1 MAPPATASV
10 IKSIEELGPN
20 MQLQD
25 LRTQAAARIN
35 LVLSIENKY
44 DGPITNNEDKAAVE
58 RYQQEA
64 IALETRIEQIE
75 AKQDQVANLN
85 AMLERFQR
93 PGAGR
98 RRGEDGTGDALAE
111 RRVTPGDQ
119 FTKSN
124 EFLSRMHSGE
134 FNSPLNQ
141 HAFAVQLKD
150 GTSLLEWKA
159 LLTGASASSGGP
171 FVPNDLQA
179 GFVDLRQR
187 ELNVIDL
194 VPRVQTS
201 SDTIEYVREDTFT
214 NAAAFVAEASGDART
229 GTAGLKPESTL
240 AYSLQTS
247 PIRTLAHWLPV
258 TNRMLADAPGIR
270 GIINTR
276 LLLGLTLALEA
287 QIISGDG
294 TGENLTGILNSGIST
309 FAASAM
315 SNIVDAV
322 LRARTMIRTGA
333 KMVPNAVVMNPVDF
347 EQVRLL
353 RENAASATLGQY
365 LMGPP
370 SVTGPMTIFGM
381 NVVESEN
388 IVADR
393 ILVGAFNM
401 GCTLWDREQSA
412 IRVGTVNDQFVRNIQ
427 TILAEQR
434 LGFTVWRPA
443 AFVSVSGF

>member
-1 MAPPATASV
+1 MSTAPATASV
-10 IKSIEELGPN
+10 IKPVEELGSN

-25 LRTQAAARIN
+25 LRTQAAARIS
-35 LVLSIENKY
+35 LVQSIEAKY
-44 DGPITNNEDKAAVE
+44 EGEILNNEDKAAVE
-58 RYQQEA
+58 RYTKEA
-64 IALETRIEQIE
+64 IALETRIDQIE
-75 AKQDQVANLN
+75 EKENRQTRLQG
-85 AMLERFQR
+85 MLDRFTTPGQR
-93 PGAGR
+93 PRHSGV
-98 RRGEDGTGDALAE
+98 GEDGEVRLS
-111 RRVTPGDQ
+111 PGDQ
-119 FTKSN
+119 FVKSN
-124 EFLSRMHSGE
+124 EFLGRIHSGQ

-159 LLTGASASSGGP
+159 LLVGSSATGGGP
-171 FVPNDLQA
+171 FVPNDLRP
-179 GFVDLRQR
+179 GYLDLRQR
-187 ELNVIDL
+187 ELNILDL
-194 VPRVQTS
+194 LPRVQTS
-201 SDTIEYVREDTFT
+201 SDVIEYVREDTYT
-214 NAAAFVAEASGDART
+214 NAAAFVAEATGDART

-270 GIINTR
+270 GIINSR

-287 QIISGDG
+287 QVISGDG
-294 TGENLTGILNSGIST
+294 TGENLTGVLNSGITT
-309 FAASAM
+309 FAASTM
-315 SNIVDAV
+315 SNQVDAI
-322 LRARTMIRTGA
+322 LRARTTIRTGA
-333 KMVPNAVVMNPVDF
+333 KMLPDAVVMNPVDF

-353 RENAASATLGQY
+353 RENVATATLGQY

-370 SVTGPMTIFGM
+370 SVQGPMTVFGM
-381 NVVESEN
+381 PVVESEN

-393 ILVGAFNM
+393 ILVGAFGM

>member
-1 MAPPATASV
+1 MAAPATASV

-44 DGPITNNEDKAAVE
+44 DGPITNSEDQAAVD
-58 RYQQEA
+58 RYTKEA
-64 IALETRIEQIE
+64 IALETRVEQIE
-75 AKQDQVANLN
+75 AKQDNVSKLN
-85 AMLERFQR
+85 DMLARFQA
-93 PGAGR
+93 PMSR
-98 RRGEDGTGDALAE
+98 RKSDGGSGDALD
-111 RRVTPGDQ
+111 RRLTPGDL

-124 EFLSRMHSGE
+124 EFLSRLQGGE
-134 FNSPLNQ
+134 FNSPLN
-141 HAFAVQLKD
+141 HPAFAVQMEN
-150 GTSLLEWKA
+150 TSLLDWKA
-159 LLTGASASSGGP
+159 LLVGSSATGGGA
-171 FVPNDLQA
+171 FVPNDLQP
-179 GFVDLRQR
+179 GFVDIRQR
-187 ELNVIDL
+187 ELNVLDL
-194 VPRVQTS
+194 LPRVQTS

-214 NAAAFVAEASGDART
+214 NAAAFVAEATGDAST
-229 GTAGLKPESTL
+229 GTVGRKPESTL

-247 PIRTLAHWLPV
+247 PIRTLAHWLPI

-270 GIINTR
+270 GVVNTR

-287 QIISGDG
+287 QLISGDG
-294 TGENLTGILNSGIST
+294 TGENLTGILNAGITT
-309 FAASAM
+309 FAASTM
-315 SNIVDAV
+315 NNVVDAI

-333 KMVPNAVVMNPVDF
+333 KMLPTGVVLNPVDF

-353 RENAASATLGQY
+353 RENVASATLGQY
-365 LMGPP
+365 LFGPP

-381 NVVESEN
+381 PVVESEN
-388 IVADR
+388 IAADR
-393 ILVGAFNM
+393 VLVGAFNM

-412 IRVGTVNDQFVRNIQ
+412 IRVGTINDQFVRNIQ